1 MSADIFKY
9 VDVALQTTYDALAT
23 KDANTLYGIQDTQ
36 RFYFGT
42 HLVADKNV
50 LISASLPQVAAGKAG
65 YLYVVTAGNDK
76 GLYSF
81 DPTADSGTG
90 AYVSLSS
97 ITEFIVTSIRPSST
111 ASDAVVPSEKAI
123 ATAIEGVVSDM
134 DWKPAVANY
143 AAIATTYPDP
153 EEGWTTSTTDTNQ
166 IYRYDAGEGAW
177 VNIFTLTA
185 DIVVPTGETGARNG
199 LMTADMAAKLAGIED
214 NAEAN
219 ANGFGT
225 ITVGSSTVSAASDSD
240 SFELVAGTNVSLTV
254 GTGADANKITIAAA
268 ATSQGITALT
278 GYTIASAK
286 AALAATD
293 SLNDALGKLEYR
305 IKAQEDALV
314 TVLDSTNTDAQI
326 PSAKAV
332 YDAIA
337 VQHI

>member
-1 MSADIFKY
+1 MAADIFKY
-9 VDVALQTTYDALAT
+9 VDVALQTTYDAITT

-42 HLVADKNV
+42 YLLADKNV
-50 LISASLPQVAAGKAG
+50 VVGATIPSVSAGKVG
-65 YLYVVTAGNDK
+65 YLYVVTSGNDK

-81 DPTADSGTG
+81 DATENE
-90 AYVSLSS
+90 YVSLSN
-97 ITEFIVTSIRPSST
+97 ITDFIVTTIRSSAT
-111 ASDAVVPSEKAI
+111 ASDAVVPSEKAV
-123 ATAIEGVVSDM
+123 AAAIEGVVADM

-143 AAIATTYPDP
+143 AAIATTYPSP

-166 IYRYDAGEGAW
+166 IYRYDAANSEW

-185 DIVVPTGETGARNG
+185 DIVVPTGEVGARNG
-199 LMTADMAAKLAGIED
+199 LMTSDMAKKLAEIEAGAEV
-214 NAEAN
+214 NADA
-219 ANGFGT
+219 FGT
-225 ITVGSSTVSAASDSD
+225 ITVGGSTVQAASDSD
-240 SFELVAGTNVSLTV
+240 GFELVAGTNVSLSV
-254 GTGADANKITIAAA
+254 GTGADAKKITIAAA
-268 ATSQGITALT
+268 ATSQGITAIT

-286 AALAATD
+286 EALAATD
-293 SLNDALGKLEYR
+293 SLNEALGKLEYR

-314 TVLDSTNTDAQI
+314 TVLDSTKTDAQI